1 MEQYIIEFAK
11 YFTALFASFYTYECF
26 AVFRYR
32 TEEERRGIYIR
43 QSVLMFLTHLSCF
56 LPVYFESGKIEY
68 IFFFAFQQIAL
79 YTTIVL
85 YHMIYPRANRLV
97 VNNMC
102 FLMAIGFA
110 MLTRLSYDKA
120 IRQFIIVVISSVV
133 ALAVPELIGRYK
145 SWRDLTWVY
154 AGLGI
159 GALALVLVL
168 GAVTNGSKLSYSIFG
183 ITFQPSEFIKLIF
196 VFYIAAM
203 LCRSY
208 TFIEVAVSAVVAGA
222 HVLILVL
229 SKDLGSALIYFVTY
243 VVMVYVAT
251 GKKRYLAAGI
261 AGGSAAAYIA
271 WRLFYHIQVRV
282 QAWKDPWSVI
292 DKEGYQITQSLFA
305 IGCGGLFGLGIGKGS
320 PRSIPFVETD
330 FIFSAIV
337 EEMGILFALCLI
349 LVYVSCFVMFM
360 QAAMSMKDEF
370 CRLTMVGLGVTYI
383 FQVFLTIGGGIKF
396 IPLTGVTL
404 PFISYGGSSVLSTIL
419 MFSVIQGLYLVGGR
433 KNVSGKKRK
442 RSAEQGKKGAAAKE
456 RADQETED

>member
-1 MEQYIIEFAK
+1 MEQYITEFSK
-11 YFTALFASFYTYECF
+11 YFIALFASFYTYECF

-32 TEEERRGIYIR
+32 TEEERKGIYIR
-43 QSVLMFLTHLSCF
+43 QSLFMFLTHFCCF
-56 LPVYFESGKIEY
+56 LPVYFTSGKIEY

-102 FLMAIGFA
+102 FLMAVGFA

-120 IRQFIIVVISSVV
+120 IRQFVIVVISSVA
-133 ALAVPELIGRYK
+133 ALLIPELIGRIK
-145 SWRDLTWVY
+145 CLRDLTWGY

-159 GALALVLVL
+159 GALALVLGL

-183 ITFQPSEFIKLIF
+183 ITFQPSEFIKLVF
-196 VFYIAAM
+196 VLCIASM
-203 LCRSY
+203 LCRACS
-208 TFIEVAVSAVVAGA
+208 FREVALSAVIGGA
-222 HVLILVL
+222 HVLILVF

-251 GKKRYLAAGI
+251 EKKRYLAAGL
-261 AGGSAAAYIA
+261 AGGSAAAYVA

-320 PRSIPFVETD
+320 PESIPFVETD

-337 EEMGILFALCLI
+337 EELGILFSLCLI
-349 LVYVSCFVMFM
+349 LVYVSCFIMFM

-442 RSAEQGKKGAAAKE
+442 PSAEQGKKE
-456 RADQETED
+456 TADQETADQKA